1 MTARRRCGSGS
12 FQRSALSLADERAG
26 AGKKSAR
33 GFSSTFITIL
43 PRFSARQ
50 ALLRACLDEADTR
63 SRGVDCDPLDLTL
76 CLRVLADGQ
85 AQHTVLELCVDLLGI
100 NIGAKLE
107 RALELALPALAI
119 NRTVVFG
126 FLFALERQQ
135 AIMEGHLDVFLLHA
149 GQFGD
154 ELDLII
160 RLADLDMRP
169 PATRPAR
176 SAGHWHLEVTEEV
189 VEHAIHLATER

>member
-1 MTARRRCGSGS
+1 SAGPAPLRLRLLP
-12 FQRSALSLADERAG
+12 ALSIVVGWR
-26 AGKKSAR
+26 AR
-33 GFSSTFITIL
+33 GSREKIHAEFQFNVHHHPPSIQR
-43 PRFSARQ
+43 PRQ
-50 ALLRACLDEADTR
+50 ALLRACLDDADTR
-63 SRGVDCDPLDLTL
+63 SRGVDCDALDLTL
-76 CLRVLADGQ
+76 SLRALADGQ

-169 PATRPAR
+169 PATRP
-176 SAGHWHLEVTEEV
+176 T
-189 VEHAIHLATER
+189 